1 MRVVFLGTS
10 SFAVPALNELHR
22 RRDITIEG
30 VVSRPDRPA
39 GRGRKLTRPP
49 VALAAEKIGIQLHQ
63 PEKLTEI
70 RTELKSIAPE
80 VMVSA
85 SYGGWLPG
93 WFLEAAPLGVV
104 NIHPSLLPRHRGA
117 APVVRTVLSGDAV
130 TGVTFMLT
138 DSGWDTGPV
147 IKAFP
152 HRVDT
157 GITAGE
163 LEEQLAALAA
173 KQLPRV
179 LLDYEGGILEPRA
192 QSGDGTYAEKITPEE
207 ALMDWRESSTNL
219 DRMVRAFN
227 PVPGARTFFRGKMLK
242 IFQAA
247 PCEGRGTP
255 GEIIAVNPLTA
266 ACGTGAW
273 FFGSFSP
280 RAKTDVRRR
289 LPQGRQDKNGGVLWR
304 RIGTGSICTWELP
317 CSRCFPGF

>member
-1 MRVVFLGTS
+1 MRVIFLGTS

-49 VALAAEKIGIQLHQ
+49 VATVAEELGIRLLQ
-63 PEKLTEI
+63 PEKLAEI
-70 RTELKSIAPE
+70 RKELGLIAPD

-104 NIHPSLLPRHRGA
+104 NIHPSLLPKHRGA
-117 APVVRTVLSGDAV
+117 APVVRTILNGDSI

-147 IKAFP
+147 IKTFP
-152 HRVDT
+152 HRLAI

-163 LEEQLAALAA
+163 LEEELAALAA
-173 KQLPRV
+173 KQLPGV
-179 LLDYEGGILEPRA
+179 LMDYEGGILEPQA
-192 QSGDGTYAEKITPEE
+192 QSGDATCAEKITPEE
-207 ALMDWRESSTNL
+207 ALMDWKMSSTNL

-227 PVPGARTFFRGKMLK
+227 PVPGARTFFRGRMLK
-242 IFQAA
+242 IFQAE
-247 PCEGRGTP
+247 PCEGNGNP
-255 GEIIAVNPLTA
+255 GEIIATDPLTV
-266 ACGTGAW
+266 ACGTGALVL
-273 FFGSFSP
+273 
-280 RAKTDVRRR
+280 RD
-289 LPQGRQDKNGGVLWR
+289 LQPQGRKRMSEEDFLRGA
-304 RIGTGSICTWELP
+304 RIKTGEFL
-317 CSRCFPGF
+317 GEE